1 MTQEIIDQTAL
12 QIRSMLTGFT
22 DDEVLTVL
30 FKLYPKNNA
39 DGLQSRLRCNG
50 DSRSVEI
57 YKQIK
62 PWPYLLLL

>member
-1 MTQEIIDQTAL
+1 MPQEIVDQTAL

-22 DDEVLTVL
+22 DDEILTVL
-30 FKLYPKNNA
+30 LKLFPKTSI

-62 PWPYLLLL
+62 PCYL